1 MRKIFGVE
9 VREAIPFIVCA
20 VIYAVV
26 TFVWLVVPLVASA
39 DGALVSIADSDMP
52 FIRNVIPL
60 VGDLPPQSI
69 SRLIVSALLYI
80 MALVYALWSLVA
92 GGHGRTLPMFVGLS
106 VLTFAAW
113 MALNF
118 WVIAGFLSSPNVLLL
133 GGASVLL
140 LIVWGGGMMRFVSTE
155 HDPMALFLVRFGL
168 GLAAFITI
176 VQVIALATPEWRSP
190 TQGVPVLYTLTFNG
204 FVGVFLAGAGGNM
217 LWRERRAQV
226 LAAASKR
233 R

>member
-9 VREAIPFIVCA
+9 LRDAIPFIVCA
-20 VIYAVV
+20 LIYAAL
-26 TFVWLVVPLVASA
+26 TFFWLVVPTI
-39 DGALVSIADSDMP
+39 DTPNGLVSIADSNMP
-52 FIRNVIPL
+52 FIRGVIPYL
-60 VGDLPPQSI
+60 GDLPPQSI
-69 SRLIVSALLYI
+69 SKVFVTATLYL
-80 MALVYALWSLVA
+80 MALVYALWSLA
-92 GGHGRTLPMFVGLS
+92 ASEYRRELPRFIGLS
-106 VLTFAAW
+106 VLTFLAW

-118 WVIAGFLSSPNVLLL
+118 WVIAGFLNSPDVLLF
-133 GGASVLL
+133 GGAAVVLL
-140 LIVWGGGMMRFVSTE
+140 IIWGGGVMRFVSQS
-155 HDPMALFLVRFGL
+155 HDPMALFMTRFGL

-176 VQVIALATPEWRSP
+176 VQVIAVVTSAWRSP

-204 FVGVFLAGAGGNM
+204 LVGIFLAGVGGNM

>member
-9 VREAIPFIVCA
+9 IKDAIPFIVCA
-20 VIYAVV
+20 LIFAALV
-26 TFVWLVVPLVASA
+26 FVWLVVPIIGTPS
-39 DGALVSIADSDMP
+39 GTVSIADSDIP
-52 FIRNVIPL
+52 FIRGVVPFL
-60 VGDLPPQSI
+60 GDLPPQSI
-69 SRLIVSALLYI
+69 SKFFVTTMLYL
-80 MALVYALWSLVA
+80 MALVYALWSLA
-92 GGHGRTLPMFVGLS
+92 ASEHRRTLPLFVGLS

-113 MALNF
+113 IALNY
-118 WVIAGFLSSPNVLLL
+118 WVIAGFLNSPNVALF
-133 GGASVLL
+133 GGAAIVLL
-140 LIVWGGGMMRFVSTE
+140 VVWVGGVMRFVSTE
-155 HDPMALFLVRFGL
+155 HDAMALFMTRFGL

-176 VQVIALATPEWRSP
+176 VQVIAVVTAAWRSP

-204 FVGVFLAGAGGNM
+204 LVGVFLAGAGGNM

>member
-9 VREAIPFIVCA
+9 LRDALPFIVCA
-20 VIYAVV
+20 AIYAVL
-26 TFVWLVVPLVASA
+26 TFVWLVVPLIPSA
-39 DGALVSIADSDMP
+39 DGRVLSIADSDMP
-52 FIRNVIPL
+52 FFRGLPL
-60 VGDLPPQSI
+60 IGDLPPQSI
-69 SRLIVSALLYI
+69 SRLVVSALLFI
-80 MALVYALWSLVA
+80 MALVYALWSLLA
-92 GGHGRTLPMFVGLS
+92 SGHGRSLPIFVGLS
-106 VLTFAAW
+106 VLSFAAW
-113 MALNF
+113 MALNL

-140 LIVWGGGMMRFVSTE
+140 LIVWAGGVMRFVSTD
-155 HDPMALFLVRFGL
+155 HDAMALFLVRFGL

-176 VQVIALATPEWRSP
+176 VQIIALVTPEWRSP

-226 LAAASKR
+226 LAAASR
-233 R
+233 RR

>member
-9 VREAIPFIVCA
+9 LREAIPFIVCA
-20 VIYAVV
+20 VIYAVL
-26 TFVWLVVPLVASA
+26 TFVWLVVPLIPSA
-39 DGALVSIADSDMP
+39 DGRVLSIADSDMP
-52 FIRNVIPL
+52 FFRGLPL
-60 VGDLPPQSI
+60 IGDLPPQSI
-69 SRLIVSALLYI
+69 SRLVVSALLFI
-80 MALVYALWSLVA
+80 MALVYALWSLLA
-92 GGHGRTLPMFVGLS
+92 SGHGRSLPIFVGLS
-106 VLTFAAW
+106 VLSFAAW
-113 MALNF
+113 MALNL

-140 LIVWGGGMMRFVSTE
+140 LIVWAGGVMRFVSTD
-155 HDPMALFLVRFGL
+155 HDAMALFLVRFGL

-176 VQVIALATPEWRSP
+176 VQIIALVTPEWRSP

-226 LAAASKR
+226 LAAASR
-233 R
+233 RR

>member
-9 VREAIPFIVCA
+9 LRDALPFIVCA
-20 VIYAVV
+20 AIYAVL
-26 TFVWLVVPLVASA
+26 TFVWLVVPLIPSA
-39 DGALVSIADSDMP
+39 DGRVLSIADSDMP
-52 FIRNVIPL
+52 FFRGLPL
-60 VGDLPPQSI
+60 IGDLPPQSI
-69 SRLIVSALLYI
+69 SRLVVSALLFI
-80 MALVYALWSLVA
+80 MALVYALWSLLA
-92 GGHGRTLPMFVGLS
+92 SGHGRSLPIFVGLS
-106 VLTFAAW
+106 VLSFAAW
-113 MALNF
+113 MALNL

-140 LIVWGGGMMRFVSTE
+140 LIVWAGGVMRFVSTD
-155 HDPMALFLVRFGL
+155 HDAMALFLVRFGL

-176 VQVIALATPEWRSP
+176 VQIIALVTPEWRSP

-204 FVGVFLAGAGGNM
+204 FVGVFIAGVGGNM

>member
-9 VREAIPFIVCA
+9 LRDAIPFIVCA
-20 VIYAVV
+20 LIYTAL

-39 DGALVSIADSDMP
+39 DGRLVSIADSNMP
-52 FIRNVIPL
+52 FFRGLPL
-60 VGDLPPQSI
+60 IGDLPPQSI
-69 SRLIVSALLYI
+69 SRLVVSALLFI

-92 GGHGRTLPMFVGLS
+92 SEHRHTLLLFVGLS

-113 MALNF
+113 MALNY
-118 WVIAGFLSSPNVLLL
+118 WVIAGFLNSPNVALF
-133 GGASVLL
+133 GGAAVVL
-140 LIVWGGGMMRFVSTE
+140 LIVWGGGVMRFVSRS
-155 HDPMALFLVRFGL
+155 HDPMALFMVRFGL
-168 GLAAFITI
+168 GLAAFIAI
-176 VQVIALATPEWRSP
+176 VQVIAVATPEWRSP

-204 FVGVFLAGAGGNM
+204 LVGVFLAGVGGNM